1 MSYGCKNA
9 HVVTIV
15 GPDAAKFHGS
25 DPWKGRLWCRS
36 LCWFLMLAPLS
47 HCQFLIGIV
56 RCLTKALQ
64 RNILSNL
71 CSSWLDTNF
80 ERERDWLLNP
90 QKEHNRTRFPPSRTP
105 HGSHAKELTR
115 VLWPLRWASQ
125 TALSASVEVVCPG
138 NSFERLSL
146 CYLNEPRFWLRLE
159 LAIAYEHS
167 LPNRPPWKE
176 RSSFRF

>member
-1 MSYGCKNA
+1 MGRAETHSSISCIINVYIYDMIMSYGCKNA

-15 GPDAAKFHGS
+15 GPDAARFHGS
-25 DPWKGRLWCRS
+25 DPWKGRFWCRS
-36 LCWFLMLAPLS
+36 FCWFLMLAPLS

-90 QKEHNRTRFPPSRTP
+90 PKEHNRTRFPPSRTP
-105 HGSHAKELTR
+105 HCSHAKELTR
-115 VLWPLRWASQ
+115 VLWPLRLGIPDCIVSIGGGGLSGKQFWKIVIVLLEWA
-125 TALSASVEVVCPG
+125 
-138 NSFERLSL
+138 
-146 CYLNEPRFWLRLE
+146 
-159 LAIAYEHS
+159 
-167 LPNRPPWKE
+167 
-176 RSSFRF
+176 